1 MPCISHTTV
10 TTLTGNSTIYKVD
23 PDEDYEDVAGQ
34 SRYGNIQ
41 LELETK
47 LQNIM
52 QQMKTLP
59 GEFKWPPKA
68 TPKSQGSPPAI
79 HNGIKLVE

>member
-1 MPCISHTTV
+1 MPCISHLTGMTP
-10 TTLTGNSTIYKVD
+10 TGNSMILQVD
-23 PDEDYEDVAGQ
+23 PDEDHNVAGQ
-34 SRYGNIQ
+34 SRYGDIQ

-52 QQMKTLP
+52 WQMKTLP
-59 GEFKWPPKA
+59 GEFEWPPKA
-68 TPKSQGSPPAI
+68 NPKSQGGPPVI